1 MASGCGC
8 GGGSGGGGCGSSAK
22 APLVVNVEPPESV
35 AREPVQME
43 PVQEEPLQV
52 GPAVANETPQL
63 IASSEQEW
71 PIISVNG
78 VSVTPQAMAQELQY
92 HPAESRED
100 AVYQAARALVIREL
114 LQQRIAELGVTLQ
127 VGAGEN
133 EEEAATRLLLER
145 EVQVPQCDE
154 ATCLRYYENNR
165 ARFHSAPLLAVRH
178 ILLECAPDDAEGR
191 SLARVQAERLLER
204 LDQLPGSFA
213 QLALQYSA
221 CPSKE
226 QGGSL
231 GQISKGQT
239 VPELERQLF
248 GLPAGRV
255 GKPLESRY
263 GWHVISVD
271 QRIEGQ
277 ALPYEAVATAIRTQL
292 QQGVW
297 QKALVQYLQT
307 LIGAADIRGI
317 ELQGADSP
325 LVQ

>member
-1 MASGCGC
+1 MTTGCGC
-8 GGGSGGGGCGSSAK
+8 GGDNGGSGGCGSSAK
-22 APLVVNVEPPESV
+22 
-35 AREPVQME
+35 EPVMAQASF
-43 PVQEEPLQV
+43 EEIKAP
-52 GPAVANETPQL
+52 EL

-78 VSVTPQAMAQELQY
+78 VAVTPEAMALELQY
-92 HPAESRED
+92 HPAASREE
-100 AVYQAARALVIREL
+100 AVYLAARALVIREL
-114 LQQRIAELGVTLQ
+114 LQQRIAELGLAVEIA
-127 VGAGEN
+127 AGEN

-145 EVQVPQCDE
+145 EVTVPDCDE
-154 ATCLRYYENNR
+154 ATCVRYFENNR
-165 ARFHSAPLLAVRH
+165 GRFHSAPLLAVRH
-178 ILLECAPDDAEGR
+178 ILLECAPDDAEAR
-191 SLARVQAERLLER
+191 HLAHTQAEVLLLSLEEH
-204 LDQLPGSFA
+204 PGQFA
-213 QLALQYSA
+213 ELALKYSA
-221 CPSKE
+221 CPSKA

-231 GQISKGQT
+231 GQVSKGQT

-248 GLPAGRV
+248 TLAPGLAA
-255 GKPLESRY
+255 KPLESRY

-277 ALPYEAVATAIRTQL
+277 PLPYEAVAVAIRTQL

-317 ELQGADSP
+317 ALQGADSP

>member
-8 GGGSGGGGCGSSAK
+8 GGGGGGGGGCASSAVK
-22 APLVVNVEPPESV
+22 A
-35 AREPVQME
+35 A
-43 PVQEEPLQV
+43 
-52 GPAVANETPQL
+52 PAVAAVADIEPAGAVQFAPAQATAAEDQAPQL

-78 VSVTPQAMAQELQY
+78 VSIAPQAMAQELQY

-114 LQQRIAELGVTLQ
+114 LQQRIAQLGLTLQ

-154 ATCLRYYENNR
+154 DTCVRYYESNR

-178 ILLECAPDDAEGR
+178 ILLECAPDDAEAR
-191 SLARVQAERLLER
+191 SLAHVQAELLLER
-204 LDQLPGSFA
+204 LDQNPGSFA
-213 QLALQYSA
+213 ELALKYSA

-248 GLPAGRV
+248 NLSAGLAS
-255 GKPLESRY
+255 KPLESRY
-263 GWHVISVD
+263 GWHVISID
-271 QRIEGQ
+271 QRIDGQ
-277 ALPYEAVATAIRTQL
+277 PLPYEAVATAIRTQL
-292 QQGVW
+292 EQGVW

-307 LIGAADIRGI
+307 LVGAADIRGI
-317 ELQGADSP
+317 HLQGADSP

>member
-1 MASGCGC
+1 MSGGCGC
-8 GGGSGGGGCGSSAK
+8 GGGKGGSGGCGSSKK
-22 APLVVNVEPPESV
+22 AEEVLEIAPVVQAQFEALPVEP
-35 AREPVQME
+35 AAADDA
-43 PVQEEPLQV
+43 
-52 GPAVANETPQL
+52 PAQL

-71 PIISVNG
+71 PIISVNE
-78 VSVTPQAMAQELQY
+78 VAITPEAMAQELQY
-92 HPAESRED
+92 HPAESREG
-100 AVYQAARALVIREL
+100 AVYLAARALVIREL
-114 LQQRIAELGVTLQ
+114 LQQRIAELGVALEI
-127 VGAGEN
+127 GAGEN

-145 EVQVPQCDE
+145 EVTVPQCDE
-154 ATCLRYYENNR
+154 ETSLRYYENNR
-165 ARFHSAPLLAVRH
+165 GRFHSAPLLAVRH
-178 ILLECAPDDAEGR
+178 ILLECAPDDVEARE
-191 SLARVQAERLLER
+191 LAHGQAEVLLQQ
-204 LDQLPGSFA
+204 LDEFPGSFA
-213 QLALQYSA
+213 ELAVKYSA
-221 CPSKE
+221 CPSKA

-248 GLPAGRV
+248 TLAPGLA

-271 QRIEGQ
+271 QRIEGKP
-277 ALPYEAVATAIRTQL
+277 LPYEVVSTAIRTQL

-317 ELQGADSP
+317 HLQGADSP

>member
-1 MASGCGC
+1 MSGGCGC
-8 GGGSGGGGCGSSAK
+8 GGGKGGSGGCGSSKK
-22 APLVVNVEPPESV
+22 AEAVLDIAPVAQAQFEALPVEP
-35 AREPVQME
+35 A
-43 PVQEEPLQV
+43 
-52 GPAVANETPQL
+52 GADDAPAQL

-71 PIISVNG
+71 PIISVNE
-78 VSVTPQAMAQELQY
+78 VAITPEAMAQELQY
-92 HPAESRED
+92 HPAESREG
-100 AVYQAARALVIREL
+100 AVYLAARALVIREL
-114 LQQRIAELGVTLQ
+114 LQQRIAELGVALEI
-127 VGAGEN
+127 GAGEN

-145 EVQVPQCDE
+145 EVKVPQCDE
-154 ATCLRYYENNR
+154 ESSLRYYENNR
-165 ARFHSAPLLAVRH
+165 GRFHSAPLLAVRH
-178 ILLECAPDDAEGR
+178 ILLECAPDDVEARE
-191 SLARVQAERLLER
+191 LAHGQAEVLLQQ
-204 LDQLPGSFA
+204 LDEFPGSFA
-213 QLALQYSA
+213 ELAVKYSA
-221 CPSKE
+221 CPSKA

-248 GLPAGRV
+248 TLAPGLA

-271 QRIEGQ
+271 QRIEGKP
-277 ALPYEAVATAIRTQL
+277 LPYEVVSTAIRTQL

-317 ELQGADSP
+317 HLQGADSP

>member
-1 MASGCGC
+1 MSGGCGC
-8 GGGSGGGGCGSSAK
+8 GGGNGGSGGCGSSAK
-22 APLVVNVEPPESV
+22 AEALAPVVEPVVV
-35 AREPVQME
+35 AQFEGLAVEP
-43 PVQEEPLQV
+43 
-52 GPAVANETPQL
+52 ETPAQL

-71 PIISVNG
+71 PIISVNE
-78 VSVTPQAMAQELQY
+78 VSISPEAMAQELQY
-92 HPAESRED
+92 HPADSREE
-100 AVYQAARALVIREL
+100 AVYQAASALVIREL
-114 LQQRIAELGVTLQ
+114 LQQRVAELGVSLEI
-127 VGAGEN
+127 GAGEN

-145 EVQVPQCDE
+145 EVQVPECDE
-154 ATCLRYYENNR
+154 PTCLRFFENNR

-178 ILLECAPDDAEGR
+178 ILLECAPDDAE
-191 SLARVQAERLLER
+191 ARGMAHDQAEVLLQRLA
-204 LDQLPGSFA
+204 DFPDSFA
-213 QLALQYSA
+213 ELAEKYSA
-221 CPSKE
+221 CPSKA

-248 GLPAGRV
+248 TLAGRV
-255 GKPLESRY
+255 WPAKPLESRY

-271 QRIEGQ
+271 QRIEGKP
-277 ALPYEAVATAIRTQL
+277 LPYEVVSTAIRTQL

-317 ELQGADSP
+317 RLQGADSP

>member
-1 MASGCGC
+1 MTTGCGC
-8 GGGSGGGGCGSSAK
+8 GGGNGGSGGCGSSAK
-22 APLVVNVEPPESV
+22 
-35 AREPVQME
+35 EPVVAQASF
-43 PVQEEPLQV
+43 EEIKAP
-52 GPAVANETPQL
+52 EL

-78 VSVTPQAMAQELQY
+78 VAVTPEAMALELQY
-92 HPAESRED
+92 HPADSREE
-100 AVYQAARALVIREL
+100 AVYLAARALVIREL
-114 LQQRIAELGVTLQ
+114 LQQRIAELGLAVEIA
-127 VGAGEN
+127 AGEN

-145 EVQVPQCDE
+145 EVTVPDCDE
-154 ATCLRYYENNR
+154 ATCVRYFENNR
-165 ARFHSAPLLAVRH
+165 GRFHSAPLLAARH
-178 ILLECAPDDAEGR
+178 ILLECAPDDAEAR
-191 SLARVQAERLLER
+191 HLARTQAEVLLLSLEE
-204 LDQLPGSFA
+204 QPGQFA
-213 QLALQYSA
+213 ELALKYSA
-221 CPSKE
+221 CPSKA

-231 GQISKGQT
+231 GQVSKGQT

-248 GLPAGRV
+248 TLAPGLAA
-255 GKPLESRY
+255 KPLESRY

-277 ALPYEAVATAIRTQL
+277 PLPYEAVAVAIRTQL

-317 ELQGADSP
+317 ALQGADSP

>member
-1 MASGCGC
+1 MMSGCGC
-8 GGGSGGGGCGSSAK
+8 GGGGAGGGGCGSSRVVEEVTEV
-22 APLVVNVEPPESV
+22 APAAQFEALAVEPAV
-35 AREPVQME
+35 V
-43 PVQEEPLQV
+43 EE
-52 GPAVANETPQL
+52 AAPQL

-71 PIISVNG
+71 PIVSVNG
-78 VSVTPQAMAQELQY
+78 VAITPEALAQELQY
-92 HPAESRED
+92 HPAESREE
-100 AVYQAARALVIREL
+100 AVYLAAKALVIREL
-114 LQQRIAELGVTLQ
+114 LQQRIAELGLALE

-145 EVQVPQCDE
+145 EVKVPDLDE
-154 ATCLRYYENNR
+154 ETSQRYYDSNR

-178 ILLECAPDDAEGR
+178 ILLECAPDDAEAR
-191 SLARVQAERLLER
+191 SIAFDQAEVLLQRLN
-204 LDQLPGSFA
+204 DFPGSFA
-213 QLALQYSA
+213 ELALKYSA

-248 GLPAGRV
+248 TLPTGLA

-277 ALPYEAVATAIRTQL
+277 QLPYEAVATAIRTQL

-307 LIGAADIRGI
+307 LIGAADVRGI
-317 ELQGADSP
+317 HLQGADSP

>member
-1 MASGCGC
+1 MSGGCGC
-8 GGGSGGGGCGSSAK
+8 GGGKGGSGGCGSSKK
-22 APLVVNVEPPESV
+22 AEEVLDIAPVAQAQFEALPVEP
-35 AREPVQME
+35 AAADDA
-43 PVQEEPLQV
+43 
-52 GPAVANETPQL
+52 PAQL

-71 PIISVNG
+71 PIISVNE
-78 VSVTPQAMAQELQY
+78 VAITPEAMAQELQY
-92 HPAESRED
+92 HPAESREG
-100 AVYQAARALVIREL
+100 AVYLAARALVIREL
-114 LQQRIAELGVTLQ
+114 LQQRIAELGVALEI
-127 VGAGEN
+127 GAGEN

-145 EVQVPQCDE
+145 EVKVPQCDE
-154 ATCLRYYENNR
+154 ESSLRYYENNR
-165 ARFHSAPLLAVRH
+165 GRFHSAPLLAVRH
-178 ILLECAPDDAEGR
+178 ILLECAPDDVEARE
-191 SLARVQAERLLER
+191 LAHGQAEVLLQQ
-204 LDQLPGSFA
+204 LDEFPGSFA
-213 QLALQYSA
+213 ELAVKYSA
-221 CPSKE
+221 CPSKA

-248 GLPAGRV
+248 TLAPGLA

-271 QRIEGQ
+271 QRIEGKP
-277 ALPYEAVATAIRTQL
+277 LPYEVVSTAIRTQL

-317 ELQGADSP
+317 HLQGADSP

>member
-1 MASGCGC
+1 MSGGCGC
-8 GGGSGGGGCGSSAK
+8 GGGKGGSGGCGSSKK
-22 APLVVNVEPPESV
+22 AEAVLDIAPVAEAQFEALPVEP
-35 AREPVQME
+35 A
-43 PVQEEPLQV
+43 
-52 GPAVANETPQL
+52 GADDAPAQL

-71 PIISVNG
+71 PIISVNE
-78 VSVTPQAMAQELQY
+78 VAITPEAMAQELQY
-92 HPAESRED
+92 HPAESREG
-100 AVYQAARALVIREL
+100 AVYLAARALVIREL
-114 LQQRIAELGVTLQ
+114 LQQRIAELGVALEI
-127 VGAGEN
+127 GAGEN

-145 EVQVPQCDE
+145 EVKVPQCDE
-154 ATCLRYYENNR
+154 ESSLRYYENNR
-165 ARFHSAPLLAVRH
+165 GRFHSAPLLAVRH
-178 ILLECAPDDAEGR
+178 ILLECAPDDVEARE
-191 SLARVQAERLLER
+191 LAHGQAEVLLQQ
-204 LDQLPGSFA
+204 LDEFPGSFA
-213 QLALQYSA
+213 ELAVKYSA
-221 CPSKE
+221 CPSKA

-248 GLPAGRV
+248 TLAPGLA

-271 QRIEGQ
+271 QRIEGKP
-277 ALPYEAVATAIRTQL
+277 LPYEVVSTAIRTQL

-317 ELQGADSP
+317 QLQGADSP

>member
-8 GGGSGGGGCGSSAK
+8 GGSGGGSGGCGSSAK
-22 APLVVNVEPPESV
+22 AAPVMASIDEVEPTGAV
-35 AREPVQME
+35 QFEPAQA
-43 PVQEEPLQV
+43 
-52 GPAVANETPQL
+52 GPAAGDDAPAQL

-78 VSVTPQAMAQELQY
+78 VSITPQAMAQELQY

-114 LQQRIAELGVTLQ
+114 LQQRIAELGLALQ

-154 ATCLRYYENNR
+154 ATCLRYYESNR

-178 ILLECAPDDAEGR
+178 ILLECAPDDAE
-191 SLARVQAERLLER
+191 ARDQAHGQAESLLQR
-204 LDQLPGSFA
+204 LDEFPGSFA
-213 QLALQYSA
+213 ELALNHSA
-221 CPSKE
+221 CPSKA

-248 GLPAGRV
+248 ALPAGLV

-263 GWHVISVD
+263 GWHVISID
-271 QRIEGQ
+271 QRVEGQ
-277 ALPYEAVATAIRTQL
+277 PLPYEAVATAIRTQL

-317 ELQGADSP
+317 HLQGADSP

>member
-1 MASGCGC
+1 MSGCGC
-8 GGGSGGGGCGSSAK
+8 GGGGGGGGGCGSSRVTEEVLEV
-22 APLVVNVEPPESV
+22 APV
-35 AREPVQME
+35 AAAQF
-43 PVQEEPLQV
+43 EELAAE
-52 GPAVANETPQL
+52 PAVVQDAPAQL

-71 PIISVNG
+71 PIISVNE
-78 VSVTPQAMAQELQY
+78 VLITPEAMAQELQY
-92 HPAESRED
+92 HPADSREE
-100 AVYQAARALVIREL
+100 AVYLAARALVIREL
-114 LQQRIAELGVTLQ
+114 LQQRIAELGLSLEI
-127 VGAGEN
+127 GAGEN

-145 EVQVPQCDE
+145 EVQVPELDE
-154 ATCLRYYENNR
+154 VTSRRYYDSNR

-178 ILLECAPDDAEGR
+178 ILLECAPDDAE
-191 SLARVQAERLLER
+191 ARGIAHDQADVLLQRLQ
-204 LDQLPGSFA
+204 DFPGSFA
-213 QLALQYSA
+213 ELALKYSA

-248 GLPAGRV
+248 TLAPGLA

-277 ALPYEAVATAIRTQL
+277 PLPYEAVATAIRTQL

-307 LIGAADIRGI
+307 LIGAADVRGI
-317 ELQGADSP
+317 HLQGADSP

>member
-1 MASGCGC
+1 MTTGCGC
-8 GGGSGGGGCGSSAK
+8 GGGGAGGGGCSSSAK
-22 APLVVNVEPPESV
+22 AVDVVVPEVEV
-35 AREPVQME
+35 AVE
-43 PVQEEPLQV
+43 
-52 GPAVANETPQL
+52 PQL

-71 PIISVNG
+71 PIVSVNG
-78 VSVTPQAMAQELQY
+78 VVITPENMAQELQY
-92 HPAESRED
+92 HPAESREE
-100 AVYQAARALVIREL
+100 AVFLAARALVIREL
-114 LQQRIAELGVTLQ
+114 LQQRIRELGVQLE

-145 EVQVPQCDE
+145 EVQVPDCDE
-154 ATCLRYYENNR
+154 ATCVRYFESNR
-165 ARFHSAPLLAVRH
+165 GRFHSAPLLAVRH
-178 ILLECAPDDAEGR
+178 ILLECAPDDAE
-191 SLARVQAERLLER
+191 ARHQAHAQAEVLLQKLEES
-204 LDQLPGSFA
+204 PGSFA
-213 QLALQYSA
+213 ELALQYSA
-221 CPSKE
+221 CPSKA

-231 GQISKGQT
+231 GQVSKGQT

-248 GLPAGRV
+248 TLAPGLA

-263 GWHVISVD
+263 GWHVICVD

-307 LIGAADIRGI
+307 LIGVADVRGI
-317 ELQGADSP
+317 ALQGADSP

>member
-8 GGGSGGGGCGSSAK
+8 GGGNGGGGCGSSAK
-22 APLVVNVEPPESV
+22 AAPIVDI
-35 AREPVQME
+35 EPV
-43 PVQEEPLQV
+43 
-52 GPAVANETPQL
+52 GAVAFEPTQAEPTVADEAPQL

-78 VSVTPQAMAQELQY
+78 VSITPQAMAQELQY
-92 HPAESRED
+92 HPAQSREE

-114 LQQRIAELGVTLQ
+114 LQQRIAELGLALQ

-154 ATCLRYYENNR
+154 ATCLRYYDSNR
-165 ARFHSAPLLAVRH
+165 GRFHSAPLLAVRH
-178 ILLECAPDDAEGR
+178 ILLECAPDDAEAR
-191 SLARVQAERLLER
+191 SLAHVQAELLLER
-204 LDQLPGSFA
+204 LDQFPGSFA
-213 QLALQYSA
+213 ELALKHSA
-221 CPSKE
+221 CPSRE

-248 GLPAGRV
+248 TLPAGLAS
-255 GKPLESRY
+255 KPLESRY
-263 GWHVISVD
+263 GWHVISID
-271 QRIEGQ
+271 QRIDGQ
-277 ALPYEAVATAIRTQL
+277 PLPYEAVATAIRTQL

-317 ELQGADSP
+317 HLQGADSP

>member
-22 APLVVNVEPPESV
+22 VPPVVDG
-35 AREPVQME
+35 EPVGAVQFE
-43 PVQEEPLQV
+43 PAQA
-52 GPAVANETPQL
+52 GPVAEDKAPTL

-78 VSVTPQAMAQELQY
+78 VSITPQAMAQELQY
-92 HPAESRED
+92 HPAQSRED

-114 LQQRIAELGVTLQ
+114 LQQRIAELGLALQ

-154 ATCLRYYENNR
+154 ATCLRYYESNR

-178 ILLECAPDDAEGR
+178 ILLECAPDDAEAR
-191 SLARVQAERLLER
+191 SLAHVQAELLLER
-204 LDQLPGSFA
+204 LDQFPGSFA
-213 QLALQYSA
+213 ELALKYSA

-248 GLPAGRV
+248 TLPAGLAS
-255 GKPLESRY
+255 KPLESRY
-263 GWHVISVD
+263 GWHVISID

-277 ALPYEAVATAIRTQL
+277 PLPYEAVATAIRTQL

-317 ELQGADSP
+317 HLQGADSP